1 MKPAPVPRPASWW
14 IAASPLL
21 AWALYLPL
29 GARYALALG
38 AAGLAAL
45 QLRRAGRLRTAF
57 DRPGARAWLALL
69 AWLALTALWSPADP
83 ARIASHLWSY
93 ALPLLLPLLAAAMDP
108 AWAQRALQQFGIASA
123 LVGSLFLL
131 HALGLPMD
139 AAAWSSTVAASGNQ
153 RIANSI
159 LLALGSA
166 LALWQGAQAKGRWRV
181 QAAWGLA
188 AALAALGLM
197 LQDRRS
203 GMLLL
208 PLLLLVW
215 ILRSQRS
222 LLRRLLLLGVLAL
235 GCALAWTASDG
246 VRQRF
251 DEGWRELQADTST
264 DAVATS
270 WGQRVRMGVL
280 TAQMI
285 SEQPWFGH
293 GVGSWV
299 PMWQQRVTPG
309 TELHGHTTPHN
320 EYLLIAQQGGVVALA
335 LLLAAGVASG
345 RRALARGAAGMPLL
359 LVASAIAATG
369 VFNAVLRDAK
379 FSLPLLLL
387 AAAAAAASR
396 AGQSSGQPRKPSA
409 AEPGVDAPS
418 SKPR

>member
-1 MKPAPVPRPASWW
+1 MSLGSAGKQGPWWAS
-14 IAASPLL
+14 ASPLL

-38 AAGLAAL
+38 AALLAAIH
-45 QLRRAGRLRTAF
+45 LRRAGRLRAAF
-57 DRPGARAWLALL
+57 EHPATRAWLALL

-83 ARIASHLWSY
+83 ARIASHLWTY

-123 LVGSLFLL
+123 CVGGLFLL
-131 HALGLPMD
+131 HHLGLPMD
-139 AAAWSSTVAASGNQ
+139 AAAWESTVAASGNQ

-159 LLALGSA
+159 LLALGSV
-166 LALWQGAQAKGRWRV
+166 LALWQGAQARGRWPIR
-181 QAAWGLA
+181 AAWMLA
-188 AALAALGLM
+188 AALAALGLA

-222 LLRRLLLLGVLAL
+222 RLERLLLLGALAL
-235 GCALAWTASDG
+235 ACALAWTASDG

-270 WGQRVRMGVL
+270 WGQRVRMSVL

-285 SEQPWFGH
+285 SERPWFGH
-293 GVGSWV
+293 GVGSWI
-299 PMWQQRVTPG
+299 PAWQQRVTPG
-309 TELHGHTTPHN
+309 TDLHAHTTPHN
-320 EYLLIAQQGGVVALA
+320 EYLLVAQQGGAVALG
-335 LLLAAGVASG
+335 LLLAAGVVSW
-345 RRALARGAAGMPLL
+345 RRALARGAAGVPLL
-359 LVASAIAATG
+359 LAASAIAATG
-369 VFNAVLRDAK
+369 LFNAVLRDAK

-387 AAAAAAASR
+387 AAAAAAAAR
-396 AGQSSGQPRKPSA
+396 APR
-409 AEPGVDAPS
+409 
-418 SKPR
+418 R

>member
-1 MKPAPVPRPASWW
+1 MSLGSAGKQGPWW
-14 IAASPLL
+14 AGASPLL

-38 AAGLAAL
+38 AAGLATL
-45 QLRRAGRLRTAF
+45 QLRRAGRLRAAF
-57 DRPGARAWLALL
+57 DNPAACAWLALL

-83 ARIASHLWSY
+83 ARIASHLWTY

-123 LVGSLFLL
+123 LVGGLFLL
-131 HALGLPMD
+131 HRLGLP
-139 AAAWSSTVAASGNQ
+139 AESAAWESTVAASGNQ

-159 LLALGSA
+159 LLALGSV
-166 LALWQGAQAKGRWRV
+166 LALWQCAQARGRRRV
-181 QAAWGLA
+181 RAAWMLA
-188 AALAALGLM
+188 AALAALGLA

-222 LLRRLLLLGVLAL
+222 RLERLLLLGALAL
-235 GCALAWTASDG
+235 ACTLAWIASDG

-270 WGQRVRMGVL
+270 WGQRVRMNVL
-280 TAQMI
+280 TARMV
-285 SEQPWFGH
+285 SERPWFGH
-293 GVGSWV
+293 GVGSWIQT
-299 PMWQQRVTPG
+299 WQQRVTPG
-309 TELHGHTTPHN
+309 TELHEHTTPHN
-320 EYLLIAQQGGVVALA
+320 EYLLVAQQGGAVALV
-335 LLLAAGVASG
+335 LLLAAGVVTW
-345 RRALARGAAGMPLL
+345 RRALAGGAAGIPLL
-359 LVASAIAATG
+359 LACTAIAATG
-369 VFNAVLRDAK
+369 LFNAVLRDAK

-387 AAAAAAASR
+387 AAAAAAAAR
-396 AGQSSGQPRKPSA
+396 QPSP
-409 AEPGVDAPS
+409 PD
-418 SKPR
+418 

>member
-1 MKPAPVPRPASWW
+1 MSLGSAGKQGPWWAS
-14 IAASPLL
+14 ASALL

-38 AAGLAAL
+38 AALLAAIH
-45 QLRRAGRLRTAF
+45 LRRAGRLRAAF
-57 DRPGARAWLALL
+57 EHPATRAWLALL

-83 ARIASHLWSY
+83 ARIASHLWTY

-123 LVGSLFLL
+123 CVGGLFLL
-131 HALGLPMD
+131 HHLGLPMD
-139 AAAWSSTVAASGNQ
+139 AAAWESTVAASGNQ

-159 LLALGSA
+159 LLALGSV
-166 LALWQGAQAKGRWRV
+166 LALWQGAQARGRWPIR
-181 QAAWGLA
+181 AAWMLA
-188 AALAALGLM
+188 AALAALGLA

-222 LLRRLLLLGVLAL
+222 RLERLLLLGALAL
-235 GCALAWTASDG
+235 ACALAWTASDG

-270 WGQRVRMGVL
+270 WGQRVRMSVL

-285 SEQPWFGH
+285 SERPWFGH
-293 GVGSWV
+293 GVGSWI
-299 PMWQQRVTPG
+299 PAWQQRVTPG
-309 TELHGHTTPHN
+309 TDLHAHTTPHN
-320 EYLLIAQQGGVVALA
+320 EYLLVAQQGGAVALG
-335 LLLAAGVASG
+335 LLLAAGVVSW
-345 RRALARGAAGMPLL
+345 RRALARGAAGVPLL
-359 LVASAIAATG
+359 LAASAIAATG
-369 VFNAVLRDAK
+369 LFNAVLRDAK

-387 AAAAAAASR
+387 AAAAAAAAR
-396 AGQSSGQPRKPSA
+396 APR
-409 AEPGVDAPS
+409 
-418 SKPR
+418 R